1 MKLKFAHKEAILFD
15 LDGTLIDSVPDLA
28 TAVNQMLQE
37 LDRETFSEDTIRYWV
52 GNGAQVLVKRALS
65 GQTQIDE
72 SLDPVLFNKALEIF
86 LRFYGKNL
94 CTETRPYPNVS
105 NTLHRLKALGYRLVI
120 VTNKP
125 YDFVGPILKGLELE
139 SLFEFWLGGDSLD
152 KKKPDPL
159 PLLHACERLNLSVGQ
174 CVMVGDSRN
183 DLLAA
188 KGAGMQS
195 VGVTYGYNYGEEIS
209 VYEPN
214 VIVDDFAQI
223 VQSFDLKENEVE

>member
-1 MKLKFAHKEAILFD
+1 MKFDHKEAILFD

-28 TAVNQMLQE
+28 TAVNQMLQK

-65 GQTQIDE
+65 GQTEIDE
-72 SLDPVLFNKALEIF
+72 ALDPALFEKALEIF
-86 LRFYGKNL
+86 LTLYAKVL
-94 CTETRPYPNVS
+94 CKDTVTYPNVS
-105 NTLHRLKALGYRLVI
+105 NTLHTLKALGYRLVI

-125 YDFVGPILKGLELE
+125 YDFVAPILKGLQLE
-139 SLFEFWLGGDSLD
+139 SLFEFWLGGDSLN

-159 PLLHACERLNLSVGQ
+159 PLLHACEKLNLSVEQ

-188 KGAGMQS
+188 RSAGMQS
-195 VGVTYGYNYGEEIS
+195 IGVSYGYNYGEDIEI
-209 VYEPN
+209 YEPDL
-214 VIVDDFAQI
+214 IVDDFADI
-223 VQSFDLKENEVE
+223 CSAFESKYGDTHY

>member
-1 MKLKFAHKEAILFD
+1 LKFDNKEAILFD

-28 TAVNQMLQE
+28 TAVNQMLQK
-37 LDRETFSEDTIRYWV
+37 LDREIFSEDTIRYWV

-65 GQTQIDE
+65 GKTQIDE
-72 SLDPVLFNKALEIF
+72 ALDPDLFEKALKIF
-86 LRFYGKNL
+86 LMFYAKTL
-94 CTETRPYPNVS
+94 CKETMTYPNVS
-105 NTLHRLKALGYRLVI
+105 NTLKTLNASGYRLVI

-125 YDFVGPILKGLELE
+125 FDFVAPILKGLEID

-159 PLLHACERLNLSVGQ
+159 PLLHACEKLNLNVEQ

-188 KGAGMQS
+188 KAAGMQS
-195 VGVTYGYNYGEEIS
+195 IGVTYGYNYGEDIHI
-209 VYEPN
+209 YEPDL
-214 VIVDDFAQI
+214 IVDDFANI
-223 VQSFDLKENEVE
+223 RFAFDNNHVDE